1 MITGEILKL
10 ISAKLNGIIWYLI
23 IIGLLFFILA
33 VAILFYP
40 EVLQIVFIFTFFIVS
55 FAAFLIAIKIN
66 NIKETF
72 DKILLFIPKGKNK
85 KRK

>member
-10 ISAKLNGIIWYLI
+10 INSKLKGIIWYLI

-33 VAILFYP
+33 VAILLYP
-40 EVLQIVFIFTFFIVS
+40 EVLQLVFIFTFFIIS

-66 NIKETF
+66 NIRETF
-72 DKILLFIPKGKNK
+72 EKILLFIPKKK
-85 KRK
+85 KRKK